1 MITSLVENVEV
12 KKQWEIPLKNRPDI
26 YIYRPYI
33 LYMVGIGLIY
43 GIGTSNFFG
52 S

>member
-26 YIYRPYI
+26 YRPYI